1 MGRYIVLANH
11 RQGYHWSP
19 AHDEYRGRILEHI
32 RRIKPAFGIVMTE
45 DYMPISEAWEAHP
58 HAICARVWAIDDHNG
73 DAGRALD
80 ADPRG
85 AAEDLLQ
92 RYVDKIAQWRA
103 QADMAER
110 PFPDANH
117 LYISAW
123 NEPNQHTSYAK
134 IAEGNKW
141 LCRMAT
147 QAGVRVLAIKLGVG
161 HPAELHDDKT
171 VNWSNFDDFELEKAI
186 NEGGHVVGFHAYFQ
200 AEGPDNGE
208 DYAYLAGR
216 HHGWPLDTPMVL
228 DETGIDGGI
237 FNRNPGWGWQAYG
250 VSVAAYADMLRWTH
264 DRLDPRVAAQCP
276 YGLDFQNREWASF
289 NYVSAL
295 DYIEQWVAQSAAT
308 APPAEHT
315 VHIPAIVV
323 QPDPPPA
330 APEPAT
336 QPGGILDPNVLMA
349 ILDVESGAAFGED
362 GRMVIRFEAH
372 RFKYNLRNDA
382 LFARHFQI
390 ADSQP
395 WAEQQ
400 YYRLTPDDDWTP
412 IHTWGGSFEERQN
425 SEWDAFYLAQS
436 VNRNAALLSISMG
449 RAQIMGEN
457 HARVGYPSAEAMF
470 QAFARRQDG
479 EAAQI
484 VAFIN
489 YLLGDAALVRAIRE
503 RDWRVIAAAYNGP
516 GNVELYSGLLEAA
529 YKKRVGAA

>member
-1 MGRYIVLANH
+1 MTH
-11 RQGYHWSP
+11 RQGYGWYP
-19 AHDEYRGRILEHI
+19 AHDEYRGRILGHI
-32 RRIKPAFGIVMTE
+32 RRIKPAFGVVMTE
-45 DYMPISEAWEAHP
+45 DYAPISEAWEAHP

-73 DAGRALD
+73 DAGRALN

-103 QADMAER
+103 QADEAGR

-147 QAGVRVLAIKLGVG
+147 QVGVRVLAIKLGVG
-161 HPAELHDDKT
+161 HPAELHADKT
-171 VNWSNFDDFELEKAI
+171 VDWDDFDDFELEEAI

-200 AEGPDNGE
+200 AEGPNHGE

-237 FNRNPGWGWQAYG
+237 FNRNPGWGWHAYG
-250 VSVAAYADMLRWTH
+250 VSAAAYADMLRWTH

-276 YGLDFQNREWASF
+276 FGLDYQNREWASF
-289 NYVSAL
+289 NYVDAL
-295 DYIEQWVAQSAAT
+295 GYIEQWVAD
-308 APPAEHT
+308 APTET
-315 VHIPAIVV
+315 IHIPVV
-323 QPDPPPA
+323 LNSGDKPHTESAPVTPDATPPPSVR
-330 APEPAT
+330 P
-336 QPGGILDPNVLMA
+336 GILDPNVLMA
-349 ILDVESGAAFGED
+349 ILDIESGAAFADD

-372 RFKYNLRNDA
+372 IFKGELGNDE
-382 LFARHFQI
+382 LFNRHFRI

-400 YYRLTPDDDWTP
+400 FYRLTPDDEWTP
-412 IHTWGGSFEERQN
+412 IHTWSGTFEERQN
-425 SEWDAFYLAQS
+425 SEWEVFYLAQS
-436 VNRNAALLSISMG
+436 LSRAATMRSISMG
-449 RAQIMGEN
+449 RGQIMGFN
-457 HARVGYPSAEAMF
+457 HARIGYPSAEAMF
-470 QAFARRQDG
+470 QAFARQADG
-479 EAAQI
+479 DAAQVI
-484 VAFIN
+484 GMVN
-489 YLLGDAALVRAIRE
+489 YMLGDASLVRAVKE
-503 RDWRVIAAAYNGP
+503 RDWRAIAAAYNGAGGVDVYAP
-516 GNVELYSGLLEAA
+516 LLATAWRMRAEAA
-529 YKKRVGAA
+529 G

>member
-1 MGRYIVLANH
+1 MH
-11 RQGYHWSP
+11 RQGYGWYP
-19 AHDEYRGRILEHI
+19 AHDEYRGRIHGHI
-32 RRIKPAFGIVMTE
+32 RRVRPAFGVVMTE

-80 ADPRG
+80 ADPRV

-103 QADMAER
+103 QANMAER
-110 PFPDANH
+110 PFPDADH

-161 HPAELHDDKT
+161 HPAELHADKS
-171 VNWSNFDDFELEKAI
+171 VNWSNFDDFELEEAI

-250 VSVAAYADMLRWTH
+250 VSAAAYADMLRWTH

-289 NYVSAL
+289 NYVDAL
-295 DYIEQWVAQSAAT
+295 DDIEQWVAQSAAT

-323 QPDPPPA
+323 QPDPPQA
-330 APEPAT
+330 APEPET
-336 QPGGILDPNVLMA
+336 QPGGVLDPAVMMA
-349 ILDVESGAAFGED
+349 ILDVESGAAFGEG
-362 GRMVIRFEAH
+362 GRLVIRFEAH
-372 RFKYNLRNDA
+372 IFRDRLRNKFHGQLRSDV
-382 LFARHFQI
+382 LFSAHFQI

-395 WAEQQ
+395 WAAPQ
-400 YYRLTPDDDWTP
+400 YARENESSPWWA
-412 IHTWGGSFEERQN
+412 IHTGSQADEWRAFE
-425 SEWDAFYLAQS
+425 LAG
-436 VNRNAALLSISMG
+436 RLDYRAAVESISMG
-449 RAQIMGEN
+449 RPQIMGFN
-457 HARVGYPSAEAMF
+457 HARVGYPTAEAMF
-470 QAFARRQDG
+470 AAFARRQDG

-484 VAFIN
+484 IAMLN
-489 YLLGDAALVRAIRE
+489 YMLSDAELVRAIRQ
-503 RDWRVIAAAYNGP
+503 RDWREIARRYNGS
-516 GNVELYSGLLEAA
+516 GSVDTYSPLLEAA
-529 YKKRVGAA
+529 WRKRAAS